1 MFKKIVVVG
10 MGYVGIPVAV
20 EFANADFN
28 VVGINRS
35 KWKVDWITGKKKWL
49 LRNC

>member
-20 EFANADFN
+20 EFTNAGFE
-28 VVGINRS
+28 VE
-35 KWKVDWITGKKKWL
+35 
-49 LRNC
+49 